1 MVRTTLGLLPNELFS
16 KRFHISNKLLGEFA
30 TIKVIIHNITCIK
43 VISSLLRSY
52 QRQEVNTLRKASER
66 LEDEVT
72 KLKKQL
78 ANEKFER

>member
-1 MVRTTLGLLPNELFS
+1 MLSTF
-16 KRFHISNKLLGEFA
+16 
-30 TIKVIIHNITCIK
+30 
-43 VISSLLRSY
+43 RSY

-78 ANEKFER
+78 TNEKYER